1 MRLALDFTMFRSRE
15 NALAHR
21 NILRG
26 GIVLGVGLAIM
37 IASFVLAVSVNERV
51 LFGALVGW
59 LMSVLGAIWLVDG
72 MRHHYAAR
80 RATAA

>member
-1 MRLALDFTMFRSRE
+1 MDASRE

-21 NILRG
+21 NIERG
-26 GIVLGVGLAIM
+26 GIVLGVGLVIM
-37 IASFVLAVSVNERV
+37 IASFILAVHVNELV

-59 LMSVLGAIWLVDG
+59 FMAVLGAIWLTDG

-80 RATAA
+80 RAATA